1 MAAFEARASNTPET
15 LASIDARGVTFGAS
29 HLLIKN

>member
-15 LASIDARGVTFGAS
+15 LASIDARGVTFGAFAPPD
-29 HLLIKN
+29 

>member
-15 LASIDARGVTFGAS
+15 LASIDARGVAFAPFAPPD
-29 HLLIKN
+29 